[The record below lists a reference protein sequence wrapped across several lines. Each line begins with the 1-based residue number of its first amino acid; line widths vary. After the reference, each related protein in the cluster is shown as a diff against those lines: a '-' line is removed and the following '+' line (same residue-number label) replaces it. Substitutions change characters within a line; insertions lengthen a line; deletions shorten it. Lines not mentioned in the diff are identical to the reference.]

1 MSPPASVPSSTAT
14 ATAIDTPESQIAKA
28 PTSTHTS
35 SSSKRDYKGFV
46 AGVFSGIAKLSVG
59 HPFDTVKVRLQTS
72 KDGHFKGPLD
82 CVLQT
87 VRKEGVAGLYKGATP
102 PLLGW
107 MVMDSVM
114 LGSLTLYRRLLL
126 ENVFSKPSIRAVT
139 PFAKYQADP
148 HTLPSFGHGIA
159 GIMAGTTVSFI
170 AAPVEHVKARLQIQ
184 YAADK
189 SKRLYS
195 GPIDCVRRILS
206 THGITGLYRGL
217 CATILF
223 RSFFFFWWGSYDVLT
238 RLFKERTSLSAPAIN
253 FWAGGISAQIFWI
266 TSYPSDV
273 VKQCLMT
280 DPMGGALGDG
290 TRRFQWWKDAAVAV
304 YRERGWRGYWRGF
317 VPCFLRAFPANA
329 MALVAFEGVMRSL
342 PMAVARNMRR
352 TSPITYVLASM
363 LAFGFL
369 CFLFSSPSPPPST
382 DSSSSSSSSS
392 TDSRLEDTAE
402 HPLSPP
408 TKPYIPQPVHNDGRH
423 PPPPVVKYNLNDL
436 TTSSD
441 ATNKGERVL
450 ILTPLARFYQDYWDN
465 VEKLSYPHELI
476 SLGFIIPHTKDGNAA
491 AAALEKAISKTQTG
505 DVANRFASITI
516 LRQDFD
522 PPLQS
527 QDEKERHKLENQKV
541 RRESMSR
548 ARNSLIFTTLGPSTS
563 WVLWLDSDI
572 VETPPT
578 LIQDLTS
585 HNRPVI
591 VPNCFQ
597 RYYNTETR
605 KQDTRPY
612 DFNSWIDSST
622 AHSLA
627 ESMDPDDI
635 LLEGYAELP
644 TYRSLM
650 AYMADT
656 RRPRPKRVIELDGV
670 GGTALMVKA
679 DVHRD
684 GAMFPAFPFYHL
696 VETEGFAKMAKRLGY
711 TVHGLPDYFVY
722 HYNE

>member
-1 MSPPASVPSSTAT
+1 M
-14 ATAIDTPESQIAKA
+14 
-28 PTSTHTS
+28 
-35 SSSKRDYKGFV
+35 
-46 AGVFSGIAKLSVG
+46 
-59 HPFDTVKVRLQTS
+59 PFIGKQT
-72 KDGHFKGPLD
+72 DL
-82 CVLQT
+82 
-87 VRKEGVAGLYKGATP
+87 
-102 PLLGW
+102 
-107 MVMDSVM
+107 
-114 LGSLTLYRRLLL
+114 
-126 ENVFSKPSIRAVT
+126 
-139 PFAKYQADP
+139 

-184 YAADK
+184 YSADK

-195 GPIDCVRRILS
+195 GPIDCVRKMLR
-206 THGITGLYRGL
+206 THGIAGLYRGL
-217 CATILF
+217 CATMVF

-238 RLFKERTSLSAPAIN
+238 RLMKEKTSLSAPAIN
-253 FWAGGISAQIFWI
+253 FWAGGISAQVFWI

-273 VKQCLMT
+273 VKQRLMT

-290 TRRFQWWKDAAVAV
+290 QRRFQWWKDAAVEV

-329 MALVAFEGVMRSL
+329 MALVAFEGVMRWLPIEFSSQPIQRARSWGASHSRDSSIWPGATAACGDASPNAATAAPSTTLCNPWNKSFGFLSTKESSL
-342 PMAVARNMRR
+342 TDPNRALSPSRRARSIPPPPYPIAQFNHNHHLDCEPPPFSLNQQTATMAVARSMRR
-352 TSPITYVLASM
+352 TSPITVFLAAL

-369 CFLFSSPSPPPST
+369 CFLLSPSSSAAAAAPVT
-382 DSSSSSSSSS
+382 DSSSQL
-392 TDSRLEDTAE
+392 RREDAAE

-408 TKPYIPQPVHNDGRH
+408 TKPFLKSQAVREDGLKA
-423 PPPPVVKYNLNDL
+423 PPPVMHYNLNEL
-436 TTSSD
+436 SSTSESIK
-441 ATNKGERVL
+441 KGERVL
-450 ILTPLARFYQDYWDN
+450 ILTPLARFYQEFWDN
-465 VEKLSYPHELI
+465 VVKLSYPHELI
-476 SLGFIIPHTKDGNAA
+476 SIGFIVPNTKDGHAA
-491 AAALEKAISKTQTG
+491 VTALEQAISETQSG
-505 DVANRFASITI
+505 PIDSRFASISI

-522 PPLQS
+522 PPIQS
-527 QDEKERHKLENQKV
+527 QDEKERHKMSNQKA

-548 ARNSLIFTTLGPSTS
+548 ARNSLLFTTLGPSTS

-572 VETPPT
+572 VETPAT
-578 LIQDLTS
+578 LIQDLTA

-597 RYYNTETR
+597 RYYN
-605 KQDTRPY
+605 KDTKKMDVRPY

-622 AHSLA
+622 AEQLA
-627 ESMDPDDI
+627 ETMGPDEI

-644 TYRSLM
+644 TYRTLM
-650 AYMADT
+650 AYMANSGA
-656 RRPRPKRVIELDGV
+656 PRPSREIELDGV
-670 GGTALMVKA
+670 GGTALLVKA

-711 TVHGLPDYFVY
+711 SVYGLPDYFVY